1 MARVTGITAKL
12 FMWFFFFVLIFFSTV
27 LILYINVNK
36 MMEIS
41 DDIIN
46 NNYKI
51 ASVSKKMLENVLAME
66 ENEKKFVLLK
76 KEDYRKYFIS
86 AQAEF
91 ESGLDTLLRIDD
103 QSESSALWKK
113 LSGRYAR
120 AAPSLEELGRE
131 DASDALWISEEEL
144 NSWID
149 IVSIARLINE
159 RGIERAYRNLSRWG
173 SITVRT
179 GLAGLGIAVL
189 VGIVGGLLLSHSMIR
204 PLGELLNGIR
214 SVSRDSA
221 VQPIR
226 IGASDEFGELASSFN
241 EMAER
246 LSEEQRMRSDFISML
261 SHEIRTPLTSIRESV
276 NLIGEGLMGEINERQ
291 KRFLNIATM
300 EMNRV
305 NELLNRIMQ
314 VSYLESGALDIEA
327 VSIPPAG
334 FAAQNMEQMRPAAEI
349 KGISLALE
357 LSEKLP
363 DIQGDP
369 KYLQQVFV
377 NLLGNAIKFSPE
389 NSIVRLLADA
399 DKGQVRF
406 SVVDDGPGV
415 PKEEQPFIFNKYYRV
430 RGVRSKTDG
439 AGLGLS
445 IARHIVEA
453 HGGRIWVESDG
464 CGGTSMIFTLPAR
477 VEERMT

>member
-1 MARVTGITAKL
+1 MARVTGITVKL
-12 FMWFFFFVLIFFSTV
+12 FIWFFLFVLIFFSTV
-27 LILYINVNK
+27 LILYINVHK

-41 DDIIN
+41 DEIIN

-51 ASVSKKMLENVLAME
+51 ASVSKKMIENVLAME

-86 AQAEF
+86 AQTEF

-103 QSESSALWKK
+103 QRETSELWKK
-113 LSGRYAR
+113 LSKRYID
-120 AAPSLEELGRE
+120 AAPSMEELERE
-131 DASDALWISEEEL
+131 DASEALWIPEEEL
-144 NSWID
+144 NAWID
-149 IVSIARLINE
+149 IVSRARLFNE
-159 RGIERAYRNLSRWG
+159 RGIEHAYRNLSRWG
-173 SITVRT
+173 NITVRT
-179 GLAGLGIAVL
+179 GLAGLAVSVL

-204 PLGELLNGIR
+204 PLGELLEGIR
-214 SVSRDSA
+214 SVSRDST

-226 IGASDEFGELASSFN
+226 INTSDEFGELAASFN

-276 NLIGEGLMGEINERQ
+276 NLIGEGLMGEINDRQ
-291 KRFLNIATM
+291 RRFLNIATL

-314 VSYLESGALDIEA
+314 VSYLESGALEIEST
-327 VSIPPAG
+327 SIPSAE
-334 FAAQNMEQMRPAAEI
+334 FAAQSVEQMRPAAEI
-349 KGISLALE
+349 KGIELALE
-357 LSEKLP
+357 FPEGLP
-363 DIQGDP
+363 DMQGDP

-389 NSIVRLLADA
+389 KSTVRLFADA
-399 DKGQVRF
+399 DKGQIRF
-406 SVVDDGPGV
+406 SVADDGPGV

-430 RGVRSKTDG
+430 RGVRGKTDG

-464 CGGTSMIFTLPAR
+464 GRGTAMIFTLPAK
-477 VEERMT
+477 VEVRT